1 MECRKCGKILSEQ
14 EKFCTYCGYYY
25 DPNEEEDINEGFSA
39 ATIEDDRNAVTVTHS
54 DKKENIEIEKV
65 VYEEADRLKP
75 RCLRVYLT
83 SDYKVV
89 TAGGFNLYALL
100 FSWIYFIY
108 KKMYIIGIPGL
119 LLAGILILV
128 QPVVLIIYA
137 ALSMIL
143 SGIFFNKIFLW
154 FANKKID
161 KIINNHNPDEALK
174 IARKAGK
181 DNVLV
186 TLGIYFVFLIII
198 IVLYFTK
205 GSLGSGG
212 DKFYK
217 DNQNNR
223 NTCLKM
229 IDAAKKNSSTSS
241 IAFIIE
247 GGCIVL
253 DSANSRF
260 QVYLKFD
267 KGDKIVIEQYST
279 DATKMYLDGS
289 TDLLNDYE
297 RRKSNLNDS
306 ELKYYQD
313 MLEIQTNYSKLQNQ
327 AKIEDDAITN
337 KTNTGPKAYFLLS
350 QEEVNR

>member
-25 DPNEEEDINEGFSA
+25 DPNEEDDINEGFSA
-39 ATIEDDRNAVTVTHS
+39 STIEDDKNAVTVTHS
-54 DKKENIEIEKV
+54 DKKENTEVERVI
-65 VYEEADRLKP
+65 YEEADKLKP

-83 SDYKVV
+83 SDFKIV

-128 QPVVLIIYA
+128 QPVILIIYA

-161 KIINNHNPDEALK
+161 KIINDHSPEEAIK

-186 TLGIYFVFLIII
+186 TLGIYFVFLILII
-198 IVLYFTK
+198 ALYFTK

-212 DKFYK
+212 DKFWK
-217 DNQNNR
+217 DNKNNR

-241 IAFIIE
+241 IAFILE
-247 GGCIVL
+247 GGCVVL
-253 DSANSRF
+253 DSANSKF

-267 KGDKIVIEQYST
+267 KGDKIIIEQYST

-289 TDLLNDYE
+289 TDLLTDYE
-297 RRKSNLNDS
+297 RRKTNLNDS
-306 ELKYYQD
+306 ELKYYND
-313 MLEIQTNYSKLQNQ
+313 MLEIQTNYTKLQNQ
-327 AKIEDDAITN
+327 AKIEDDAIAS
-337 KTNTGPKAYFLLS
+337 KTNTGPKAYFLIP

>member
-1 MECRKCGKILSEQ
+1 MECKKCGKILSEQ

-25 DPNEEEDINEGFSA
+25 DPNEEDDENEGFSA
-39 ATIEDDRNAVTVTHS
+39 ATIEDDKHAVTVTHS
-54 DKKENIEIEKV
+54 DKEERVEVEKV

-83 SDYKVV
+83 SDYRIV

-128 QPVVLIIYA
+128 QPVILVIYA
-137 ALSMIL
+137 ALSMVL

-161 KIINNHNPDEALK
+161 KIISEHNPDEALRV
-174 IARKAGK
+174 ARKAGK

-205 GSLGSGG
+205 GSLGNGG
-212 DKFYK
+212 DKFWK
-217 DNQNNR
+217 DNKNNR

-229 IDAAKKNSSTSS
+229 LDAAKKNSSTSS

-247 GGCIVL
+247 GGCVVL
-253 DSANSRF
+253 DSANSKF

-267 KGDKIVIEQYST
+267 KGDKIIIEQYST

-289 TDLLNDYE
+289 TDLLTDYE
-297 RRKSNLNDS
+297 KRKSKLNDS
-306 ELKYYQD
+306 ELKYYQE
-313 MLEIQTNYSKLQNQ
+313 MLAIQANYSKLQKQ
-327 AKIEDDAITN
+327 AKIEDDAITS
-337 KTNTGPKAYFLLS
+337 KTNTGPKAYFLIP

>member
-54 DKKENIEIEKV
+54 DKKETIEIEKV

-350 QEEVNR
+350 QEDVNR